1 MNSVISPDAPPPKEW
16 KENVFKVLFKSGD
29 RRQAKNY
36 RPICVLPLL
45 YKLFSSMLYSR
56 LQPVLEK
63 ELQQDQA
70 GFRKLFSTVDH
81 LHAFAQIQEKSSE
94 WNVEL
99 WTCLLDFQKAFD
111 SVEHKAIW
119 EALGHQGIGRGY
131 IDIIRKLYTS
141 QVGRVSVDC
150 KMSRG
155 FCLGRGTKQGDPLS
169 TLLFNAVLEA
179 VFRDVRGKWKEHKY
193 GIKMSIGLENRLTSL
208 CFADDVLLLATSMK
222 ELKVMMQDLI
232 EAAARRGL
240 AAHDEKSRF

>member
-1 MNSVISPDAPPPKEW
+1 MDLTVGMIDGGGNMTTDRDSIVEIFAKFYEDLYESRQAEEAQELQGDGEQEAAVEPFDEIEMDEALKKIKKGRAADEKGLVAEMLKQGGENLRRVLLGLMNSVISPDAPPPKEW

-45 YKLFSSMLYSR
+45 YKLFSTMLYSR

-94 WNVEL
+94 CNVEL
-99 WTCLLDFQKAFD
+99 WTCFLDFQKAFD

-119 EALGHQGIGRGY
+119 EELG
-131 IDIIRKLYTS
+131 
-141 QVGRVSVDC
+141 
-150 KMSRG
+150 
-155 FCLGRGTKQGDPLS
+155 
-169 TLLFNAVLEA
+169 E
-179 VFRDVRGKWKEHKY
+179 
-193 GIKMSIGLENRLTSL
+193 RL
-208 CFADDVLLLATSMK
+208 
-222 ELKVMMQDLI
+222 
-232 EAAARRGL
+232 
-240 AAHDEKSRF
+240 H